1 MVASYILL
9 LYTEFVPD
17 AEVRYQIGWFHV
29 AVLGFLLLFNI
40 MFIMCSESKTCKM
53 KYIKFSVKRKFKKNL
68 KKKFEEMRVKREQEK
83 IRRDKIL
90 SIFSIPELEE
100 KEDGDRK
107 PKIEISLD
115 TVKEEDSV
123 DADKMSPEKKVPPEI
138 ENLNDS

>member
-1 MVASYILL
+1 
-9 LYTEFVPD
+9 
-17 AEVRYQIGWFHV
+17 
-29 AVLGFLLLFNI
+29 
-40 MFIMCSESKTCKM
+40 M

-68 KKKFEEMRVKREQEK
+68 KKKFEEMRVKREEEK
-83 IRRDKIL
+83 IRKDKIL

-100 KEDGDRK
+100 KEDGDRM
-107 PKIEISLD
+107 PKIQISLD